1 MTGDSNRSA
10 FLVVLVVAF
19 VCAALVSTSVVLL
32 RPIQVNNALLERSRN
47 ILQLTGWESATGD
60 DAAMLAQF
68 RQLDARVV
76 DIDAGAFDNGLDPYT
91 FDQRRAASRDASST
105 AIAPEQ
111 DLANLG
117 RRSRHAVVYLV
128 WDGDEL
134 QRIILPIRGAGMWS
148 MLYGFIA
155 LESDLNTI
163 AAATFHEQ
171 AETPGLGD
179 VITHESW
186 LAKWSGRKAFDTRG
200 EPAFRVGPGRIDPAS
215 SPGRHGV
222 DGLTGATVTGDA
234 VTNLVRYWLGPHG
247 FQPLLRNLAEHPT
260 RPRRTAESEEDA
272 P

>member
-1 MTGDSNRSA
+1 MADNSNRSA
-10 FLVVLVVAF
+10 LLVVLVVAL
-19 VCAALVSTSVVLL
+19 VCAAMVSTAVVLL
-32 RPIQVNNALLERSRN
+32 RPIQLNNALLERSRN
-47 ILQLTGWESATGD
+47 ILQLTGWEMTSGD
-60 DAAMLAQF
+60 DAATLAQF
-68 RQLDARVV
+68 RQLDARVADV
-76 DIDAGAFDNGLDPYT
+76 DSGTFDETIDPYT
-91 FDQRRAASRDASST
+91 FDQRRAVAGETSST
-105 AIAPEQ
+105 AISPGQ

-134 QRIILPIRGAGMWS
+134 QRIILPVHGAGMWS

-155 LESDLNTI
+155 LEGDLNTI
-163 AAATFHEQ
+163 AAATFYEQ

-186 LAKWSGRKAFDTRG
+186 LSKWQGRKVYDTQG
-200 EPAFRVGPGRIDPAS
+200 NPAFRVGPGRIDPAS

-234 VTNLVRYWLGPHG
+234 VTSLVRYWLGPHG
-247 FQPLLRNLAEHPT
+247 FQPLLHNLADHPP
-260 RPRRTAESEEDA
+260 RPPTPADSKEGK